1 MKEVER
7 AFARMQ
13 GLLAKAVQEEDE
25 DDELSRD
32 LDQDLE
38 AYARLKAKAEK
49 AEKDEDE
56 DEDEGLD
63 LLEMLFDEDEG
74 EEPGEDEEEVVT
86 ETRSHEEEE
95 KAILLA
101 LIQALQGVQERL
113 DALGEAVL
121 QLGKQNVAI
130 SKALVGVEHSLDTV
144 ALPKSGRR
152 RATAPA
158 PSRNPGE
165 ILAKAAQA
173 KDLFSVYD
181 VAALESMLNRGDVEA
196 IYRRFSPA
204 QLKYLGLT
212 KAE

>member
-56 DEDEGLD
+56 DEGLD
-63 LLEMLFDEDEG
+63 LEMRFDEDEG

>member
-49 AEKDEDE
+49 DE

-63 LLEMLFDEDEG
+63 LEMRFDEDEG

-113 DALGEAVL
+113 DAVGEAVL